1 MSTNATAEADRAA
14 EVVPAVEPRA
24 PWRVR
29 EIRVVEHGVLN
40 VRFVDDT
47 EGRLDMGSLLN
58 GDKVIGTVFEPL
70 RDASLFAQAAINL
83 GTVEWP
89 GEIDLAPDAMYDEIR
104 ANGVCCRLNAPLLR
118 AGRRNSCLSPGVW
131 TAASRDA
138 GAPRASS
145 ISLDTRQRSAHP

>member
-1 MSTNATAEADRAA
+1 MPTNAAAEADRAA
-14 EVVPAVEPRA
+14 EVVPAVEPGA

-47 EGRLDMGSLLN
+47 EGTLDMRSLLN

-70 RDASLFAQAAINL
+70 RDASLFAQAAIHL

-104 ANGVCCRLNAPLLR
+104 AH
-118 AGRRNSCLSPGVW
+118 GVW
-131 TAASRDA
+131 VV
-138 GAPRASS
+138 G
-145 ISLDTRQRSAHP
+145 